1 MKQEIVESDIK
12 FVRLTTGEDLISE
25 MEFITVDDSSYY
37 VLKNPMKILY
47 VHNNNSMSISLMQWV
62 FNKICDVQEFAL
74 FPSDIVTTGIPNQSL
89 VHYYTTSLKQYNS
102 LREIESSSDTEND
115 PEIIDQSEGFKMME
129 EMLNMISKSRKR
141 TLH

>member
-1 MKQEIVESDIK
+1 LEHEIIESDIK

-47 VHNNNSMSISLMQWV
+47 IHNVKSMSISLMQWV

-74 FPSDIVTTGIPNQSL
+74 FPSDILTTGIPNQSL

-102 LREIESSSDTEND
+102 LRKIESSSDTEDD
-115 PEIIDQSEGFKMME
+115 PEIIDQSEGFKMVE
-129 EMLNMISKSRKR
+129 EMLNMISKKR